1 MKLHP
6 APTSRRDR
14 LALAETCNVDD
25 LMSDLTVN
33 PDGSLTA
40 GFISLGPKVYAER
53 VAQRLG
59 QKIGCIVERVRRN
72 GRIPNPVT
80 GEINTLYVISYR
92 RRQ

>member
-1 MKLHP
+1 MTRHP
-6 APTSRRDR
+6 APPSRRAW
-14 LALAETCNVDD
+14 LAAAETCDVDD
-25 LMSDLTVN
+25 LTCDLTVN

-40 GFISLGPKVYAER
+40 GFISLGPKVDAER

-59 QKIGCIVERVRRN
+59 QKIGCIVERVRRK

-80 GEINTLYVISYR
+80 GEINTLYIISYR